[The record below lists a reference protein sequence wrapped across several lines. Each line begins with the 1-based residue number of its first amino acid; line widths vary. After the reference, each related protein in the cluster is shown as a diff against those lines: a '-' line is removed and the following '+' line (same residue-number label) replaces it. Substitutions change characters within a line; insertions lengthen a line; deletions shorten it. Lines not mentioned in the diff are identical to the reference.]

1 MKTKIVSIATTLFAV
16 ASLSTSAFGG
26 QDFPVKRHTSGAA
39 TKAASCCA
47 THDSTK
53 CKSCCTTRTVPNPT
67 FGGRGSNSSFKKV
80 HSCTMGHGM
89 PAKAKQ
95 GSCCN

>member
-1 MKTKIVSIATTLFAV
+1 MKTKIASLAAGLLAV
-16 ASLSTSAFGG
+16 ASFSSFALGG
-26 QDFPVKRHTSGAA
+26 QDFPVKRHASAA
-39 TKAASCCA
+39 TTKSASSCA
-47 THDSTK
+47 THDSTQ
-53 CKSCCTTRTVPNPT
+53 CKSCCTTKTVPNPT

-80 HSCTMGHGM
+80 HSCTMDHST

>member
-1 MKTKIVSIATTLFAV
+1 MKTKIASLAATLLAV
-16 ASLSTSAFGG
+16 ASFSSFAFAG
-26 QDFPVKRHTSGAA
+26 QHVPVKHHTSGAVSKA
-39 TKAASCCA
+39 TSCCA
-47 THDSTK
+47 GQDSTS
-53 CKSCCTTRTVPNPT
+53 CNSCCTTRTVPNPT
-67 FGGRGSNSSFKKV
+67 FGGRGSNSSFTKV

>member
-1 MKTKIVSIATTLFAV
+1 MKTKIASLAATLFAV
-16 ASLSTSAFGG
+16 ASFSSFAFGG
-26 QDFPVKRHTSGAA
+26 QDFPVQRQTSGAA
-39 TKAASCCA
+39 NKTASCCA
-47 THDSTK
+47 THDRSK

-80 HSCTMGHGM
+80 HSCTMDHRT
-89 PAKAKQ
+89 PAKTKQ

>member
-1 MKTKIVSIATTLFAV
+1 MKTKIASLAATLFAV
-16 ASLSTSAFGG
+16 ASFSSFAFGG
-26 QDFPVKRHTSGAA
+26 QDFPVKRHTSGTAS
-39 TKAASCCA
+39 KSASCCA
-47 THDSTK
+47 THDRIK

-80 HSCTMGHGM
+80 HSCTMDHRT

>member
-1 MKTKIVSIATTLFAV
+1 MKPKIAKLATTLFAV
-16 ASLSTSAFGG
+16 ASLGTFAFGG

-47 THDSTK
+47 THDRTK
-53 CKSCCTTRTVPNPT
+53 CKSCCTTRNVPNPT

-80 HSCTMGHGM
+80 HSCTMGHRT
-89 PAKAKQ
+89 PARAAQK
-95 GSCCN
+95 SCCG

>member
-1 MKTKIVSIATTLFAV
+1 MKTKIASIAATLLAV
-16 ASLSTSAFGG
+16 ASLSTFAFAG

-39 TKAASCCA
+39 TKTASCCA
-47 THDSTK
+47 SHDSTP

-67 FGGRGSNSSFKKV
+67 FGGRGSSSSFKKV
-80 HSCTMGHGM
+80 HTCTMDHRS
-89 PAKAKQ
+89 PAKAKH